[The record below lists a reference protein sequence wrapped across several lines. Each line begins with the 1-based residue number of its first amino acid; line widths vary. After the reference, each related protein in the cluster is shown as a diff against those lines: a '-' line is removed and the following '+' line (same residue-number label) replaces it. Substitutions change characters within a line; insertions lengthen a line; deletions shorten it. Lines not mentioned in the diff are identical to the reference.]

1 MTDTKI
7 ILNII
12 KTSIPNDHPHLYL
25 YITGNRKDKERA
37 IINTVKLFDGIL
49 TPPYSSG
56 HVRRAVK
63 TFMKNKKE
71 QHLRGEIN
79 ISSIY

>member
-7 ILNII
+7 ILNVI

-25 YITGNRKDKERA
+25 YVTGNRKDKERA
-37 IINTVKLFDGIL
+37 IINTVKLFEGIL
-49 TPPYSSG
+49 TPPYSIG

-63 TFMKNKKE
+63 TFLRSKE
-71 QHLRGEIN
+71 SQHKSGEIK
-79 ISSIY
+79 ISPIY